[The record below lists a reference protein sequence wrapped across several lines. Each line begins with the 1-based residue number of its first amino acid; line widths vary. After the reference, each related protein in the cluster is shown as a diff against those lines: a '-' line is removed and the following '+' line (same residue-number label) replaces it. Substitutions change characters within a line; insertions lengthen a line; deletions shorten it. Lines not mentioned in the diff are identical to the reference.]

1 MINNAHLIRPLL
13 KFESP
18 NDFYFLQILKRRKDN
33 PDLERDMNVLGD
45 FYIYSLEQFDNLM
58 PKIIKICND
67 ENARAYFRLNRR
79 DAKKVGL
86 QMLKRIT
93 DLIICEN
100 YRPIKNSYASIA
112 GEFHS
117 DPDKTWLIDIDW
129 IDYENFPGA
138 IDKIKEIISNLQTEA
153 KREPLM
159 IEIPTKNGFHIITR
173 PFNISKLNQLLIME
187 KLPQMDSHKDNPT
200 ILYIA

>member
-93 DLIICEN
+93 DLIISEN

-138 IDKIKEIISNLQTEA
+138 IDKIKEIISNLQIEA

-173 PFNISKLNQLLIME
+173 PFNISKLNQLLIMG

>member
-45 FYIYSLEQFDNLM
+45 YYIYSLEQFDNLM

-93 DLIICEN
+93 DLIISEN

-138 IDKIKEIISNLQTEA
+138 IDKIKEIISNLQIEA

-173 PFNISKLNQLLIME
+173 PFNISKLNQLLIMG
-187 KLPQMDSHKDNPT
+187 KLPQMDSHKDNPS
-200 ILYIA
+200 ILYMP

>member
-93 DLIICEN
+93 DLIISEN

-138 IDKIKEIISNLQTEA
+138 IEKTKEIISNLQIEA
-153 KREPLM
+153 NREPLM

-173 PFNISKLNQLLIME
+173 PFNISKLNQLLIMG

>member
-18 NDFYFLQILKRRKDN
+18 NDFYFLQLLKRRKDN

-45 FYIYSLEQFDNLM
+45 YYIYSLEQFDNLM

-93 DLIICEN
+93 DLIISEN

-138 IDKIKEIISNLQTEA
+138 IEKIKEIISNLQIEA

-173 PFNISKLNQLLIME
+173 PFNISKLNQLLIMG

>member
-1 MINNAHLIRPLL
+1 
-13 KFESP
+13 
-18 NDFYFLQILKRRKDN
+18 
-33 PDLERDMNVLGD
+33 
-45 FYIYSLEQFDNLM
+45 M

-93 DLIICEN
+93 DLIISEN

-112 GEFHS
+112 CEFHS

-138 IDKIKEIISNLQTEA
+138 IEKIKEIISNLQIEA

-173 PFNISKLNQLLIME
+173 PFNIGKLNQLLIME